1 MNDEYTCNQM
11 IRYENV
17 NSKNDCENVII
28 GAGPAGLT
36 AGFELS
42 RNMKDVI
49 ILESDR
55 EYVGGIARTVSYKGF
70 KFDIGGHRFFTKSE
84 KVKELW
90 KDLLEPQFWKYR
102 VPRLSRIYFERKFF
116 SYPLKAFDTL
126 FKLGITKSVFYISS
140 YLYYKFFP
148 IKNVKSFEE
157 WVTNNF
163 GKQLYLAFFKTYTEK
178 VWGIPCNEI
187 SADWAAQ
194 RIKGLSL
201 LEAIKNAMG
210 GVIPKRKAKKGIQI
224 KTLIE
229 NFDYPQYGPGML
241 WESAATKIKTL
252 GGRVLMESKVTK
264 IYLEDSKI
272 KYCEVNDGKKT
283 FYGEN
288 FISTLPVRKLIRIL
302 EPSAPEDVLIAGDQ
316 LKYRDFLTVVII
328 LNQKDVF
335 PDNWIYIHEPNVK
348 LGRIQNFK
356 NWSED
361 MVPNKSQTS
370 LGLEYFCLE
379 GDELWNM
386 TDKDLIS
393 FGLDEL
399 VKIGIANTESFFDGT
414 VVRMP
419 KAYPVYDEGYK
430 ENLAVIKKWL
440 GDNIGNLQLVGRNG
454 MHMYNNQDHSML
466 SAYYAARNLLG
477 EKWDPWLVNAD
488 AEYHEEDNKVHAGR
502 MVPRRLEN

>member
-1 MNDEYTCNQM
+1 MVLDKKL
-11 IRYENV
+11 
-17 NSKNDCENVII
+17 NSSNEFENVII

-36 AGFELS
+36 VGFELS
-42 RNMKDVI
+42 RNMRDVL

-90 KDLLEPQFWKYR
+90 KDLLEPQHWKYG

-126 FKLGITKSVFYISS
+126 FKLGIAKSIFYVSS
-140 YLYYKFFP
+140 YLYYKVFP

-201 LEAIKNAMG
+201 IEAIKNALSG
-210 GVIPKRKAKKGIQI
+210 LIPKRKTKKGKVI

-229 NFDYPQYGPGML
+229 NFDYPKYGPGML
-241 WESAATKIKTL
+241 WESAAIKIKNL
-252 GGRVLMESKVTK
+252 GGQVLMESKVTT
-264 IYLEDSKI
+264 IHLENSKI
-272 KYCEVNDGKKT
+272 QYCEVNDGEKT
-283 FYGEN
+283 FYGKN
-288 FISTLPVRKLIRIL
+288 FVSTLPIKKLISIL
-302 EPSAPEDVLIAGDQ
+302 EPPVPNEVLSAGNQ
-316 LKYRDFLTVVII
+316 LKYRDFLTVVIV
-328 LNQKDVF
+328 LNQKEVF

-361 MVPNKSQTS
+361 MVPNASQTS

-379 GDELWNM
+379 GDELWSM
-386 TDKDLIS
+386 ADKDLIS
-393 FGLDEL
+393 FGLNEL
-399 VKIGIANTESFFDGT
+399 VKIGIATTESFLDGT

-430 ENLAVIKKWL
+430 ENLAVIKEWL
-440 GDNIGNLQLVGRNG
+440 GENIFNLQLVGRNG

-488 AEYHEEDNKVHAGR
+488 AEYHEEDTKTQAGR
-502 MVPRRLEN
+502 MVPKRLGS

>member
-1 MNDEYTCNQM
+1 MEKSDISNLKNKF
-11 IRYENV
+11 ENI
-17 NSKNDCENVII
+17 II

-36 AGFELS
+36 AGFELA
-42 RNMKDVI
+42 RNNREVLV
-49 ILESDR
+49 LESDKK
-55 EYVGGIARTVSYKGF
+55 YVGGIARTVNYKGF

-90 KDLLEPQFWKYR
+90 KDLLESSNWRYG

-116 SYPLKAFDTL
+116 SYPLKAFETL
-126 FKLGITKSVFYISS
+126 INLGVGRSIYYIAS
-140 YLYYKFFP
+140 YLYYKVFP
-148 IKNVKSFEE
+148 IKDVKSFED
-157 WVTNNF
+157 WVINNF

-201 LEAIKNAMG
+201 IEAIKNAFNELR
-210 GVIPKRKAKKGIQI
+210 PKKKINSGKII
-224 KTLIE
+224 KTLID
-229 NFDYPQYGPGML
+229 NFDYPKSGPGML
-241 WESAATKIKTL
+241 WENAAKKINSFGSEVLL
-252 GGRVLMESKVTK
+252 GSKVTK
-264 IYLEDSKI
+264 L
-272 KYCEVNDGKKT
+272 YCENLSIKFCEINDGQKIFSGK
-283 FYGEN
+283 N
-288 FISTLPVRKLIRIL
+288 FISTLPIKKLISIL
-302 EPSAPEDVLIAGDQ
+302 EPTPPSQILNAGSK
-316 LKYRDFLTVVII
+316 LKYRDFLTVVLI
-328 LNQKDVF
+328 LNKKDVF

-361 MVPNKSQTS
+361 MIPNDLQTS

-386 TDKDLIS
+386 PDQELIE
-393 FGLDEL
+393 FGLKEL
-399 VKIGIANTESFFDGT
+399 VKIGIASKELFVDGT

-419 KAYPVYDEGYK
+419 KAYPVYDEQYK
-430 ENLAVIKKWL
+430 ENLSLIKKWL
-440 GDNIGNLQLVGRNG
+440 DMNINNLQLVGRNG

-466 SAYYAARNLLG
+466 SAFYAARNLMG

-488 AEYHEEDNKVHAGR
+488 AEYHEEDTKSQVGR
-502 MVPRRLEN
+502 MVPKRLGS